1 MNDAEKALGTVKL
14 ESYVDAAA
22 ILKVVCTTSKQFGE
36 LEDWEKVALNN
47 ATQFLDRSAAWA

>member
-1 MNDAEKALGTVKL
+1 LNDAEKALGTVKL
-14 ESYVDAAA
+14 ESYVDARQSSRWSAQ
-22 ILKVVCTTSKQFGE
+22 TSKQFGE